1 MKIAVG
7 CDHAGFP
14 LKAPAIA
21 ELKSLGHEVLD
32 KGTDSTEAVDY
43 PEYAQAVAEAVM
55 RGDADRGLLLCGSGV
70 GACVAANKVPGVR
83 AATCHD
89 TYSAHQGVEDD
100 DANVL
105 CIGARVVG
113 ENLALEIIRAWDG
126 ARFSEAER
134 HKRRLGKVNAIE
146 AKYQRKPA
154 G

>member
-1 MKIAVG
+1 MRIAVG

-14 LKAPAIA
+14 LKAPAIT

-43 PEYAQAVAEAVM
+43 PDYAQAVAEAVM
-55 RGDADRGLLLCGSGV
+55 HGEADRGLLLCGSGV

-89 TYSAHQGVEDD
+89 TFSAHQGVEDD

-105 CIGARVVG
+105 CMGARIVG
-113 ENLALEIIRAWDG
+113 ENLAIEIIRAWSG
-126 ARFSEAER
+126 ATFSNAER
-134 HKRRLGKVNAIE
+134 HQRRLGKLNAIE
-146 AKYQRKPA
+146 AKYQRKSD
-154 G
+154 